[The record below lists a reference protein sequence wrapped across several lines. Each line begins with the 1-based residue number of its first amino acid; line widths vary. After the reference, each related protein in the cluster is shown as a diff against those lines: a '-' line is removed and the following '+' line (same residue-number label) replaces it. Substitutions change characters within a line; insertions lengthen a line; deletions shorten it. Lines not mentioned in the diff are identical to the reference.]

1 MPSEQQWATLSI
13 LEACRVQDIPAN
25 KSPVQSCDS
34 NYSSQHRQQI
44 KTEQRVDQVVTV
56 VWLTVRLREK
66 SLVEKTPFS
75 SAQNPFLLWKRS
87 SFPTTNSRGW
97 CMSIY
102 MFQFLGLPLV
112 LSAFLYRVL
121 TQVAGSD
128 QTTGMILILL
138 RPGTILIPAE
148 SLLVLDLQD
157 GRVVVQD
164 GQDDFVHVLT
174 QTQVNFFLLLQG
186 FH

>member
-1 MPSEQQWATLSI
+1 
-13 LEACRVQDIPAN
+13 
-25 KSPVQSCDS
+25 
-34 NYSSQHRQQI
+34 
-44 KTEQRVDQVVTV
+44 
-56 VWLTVRLREK
+56 
-66 SLVEKTPFS
+66 
-75 SAQNPFLLWKRS
+75 
-87 SFPTTNSRGW
+87 
-97 CMSIY
+97 MSIY